1 MSQALSATVESLA
14 EAISLSFEIAAISLL
29 SIFSAVSVTL
39 ALIGLGSRKPVEQV
53 YTEFK
58 RALTR
63 SILISLELLVVADLV
78 ATVAI
83 DLSVPSVL
91 ALGLL
96 IVIRTILSLSLEV
109 EIDGTW
115 PWKRKQNIGSVPDGS
130 GSTGE
135 RPQ

>member
-1 MSQALSATVESLA
+1 VVKSLA
-14 EAISLSFEIAAISLL
+14 EAISLSFEIAAITLL

-39 ALIGLGSRKPVEQV
+39 ALINLGRRKPVERV

-83 DLSVPSVL
+83 DLNVSAVM

-115 PWKRKQNIGSVPDGS
+115 PWKRKQNVRSVSDGAGSS
-130 GSTGE
+130 GE
-135 RPQ
+135 APQ